1 MEYLSDKNKEML
13 WGLLQENNTFSG
25 IPSENFQKIK
35 AIFDNTMYEIN
46 RRSDKNLMEKNK
58 MTVEDLI
65 IKMKH
70 EKNTNSN
77 TMSKSKIQVVY
88 KSSDL
93 KQERTQ
99 QFNTKLEEQ
108 QTELNTLLNP
118 KKPSSINF
126 ADSSDNEDKPIG
138 NDMDRLIAERMATR
152 ERELDVP
159 TLTEEGEKWLSNN
172 NSNKIVK
179 GVDLDEQEKRVSF
192 KKNISEDINEYNINP
207 DIETR
212 TGTQVKLTPNI
223 TDLFKKIKRTPTI
236 DTDIS
241 TNTDNFSIK
250 EEIEL
255 LIKKQDS
262 LISENIE
269 VKNRL
274 NILLNKI

>member
-13 WGLLQENNTFSG
+13 WGLLQENNIFSG

-35 AIFDNTMYEIN
+35 SIFDNTMYEIN
-46 RRSDKNLMEKNK
+46 RCGDKSLMEKNK
-58 MTVEDLI
+58 MTVEYLI
-65 IKMKH
+65 SKMNL
-70 EKNTNSN
+70 EKNTENN
-77 TMSKSKIQVVY
+77 TMSNSKIQVVY
-88 KSSDL
+88 KAEDL
-93 KQERTQ
+93 KQERNQ

-138 NDMDRLIAERMATR
+138 NDMDRLIAERLATR

-179 GVDLDEQEKRVSF
+179 NVDLDDDEEEKRVSF
-192 KKNISEDINEYNINP
+192 KTKISEDIAEYNINTE
-207 DIETR
+207 IETN
-212 TGTQVKLTPNI
+212 TNVKPTPNI
-223 TDLFKKIKRTPTI
+223 TDLFKKIKRKPTI

-241 TNTDNFSIK
+241 TNTDNLSIK

-262 LISENIE
+262 LIAENIE

>member
-1 MEYLSDKNKEML
+1 MEYLSDRNKEML
-13 WGLLQENNTFSG
+13 WGLLQENNIFSG

-35 AIFDNTMYEIN
+35 SIFDNTMYEIN
-46 RRSDKNLMEKNK
+46 RRDDKNLMEKNK

-65 IKMKH
+65 IKMKL

-93 KQERTQ
+93 KEERNE

-126 ADSSDNEDKPIG
+126 AESSDNEDKPIG

-179 GVDLDEQEKRVSF
+179 GVDLDLDEEEKRVSF
-192 KKNISEDINEYNINP
+192 KKNISEDITEYNINT
-207 DIETR
+207 DIETN
-212 TGTQVKLTPNI
+212 TTVKPGPNI
-223 TDLFKKIKRTPTI
+223 TDLLKKIKRKPTI

-262 LISENIE
+262 LITENIE

>member
-1 MEYLSDKNKEML
+1 MEYLSDRNKEML
-13 WGLLQENNTFSG
+13 WGLLQENNIFSG

-35 AIFDNTMYEIN
+35 SIFDNTMYEIN
-46 RRSDKNLMEKNK
+46 RRGDKNLMEKNK

-65 IKMKH
+65 IKMKL

-93 KQERTQ
+93 KEERNQ

-159 TLTEEGEKWLSNN
+159 ILTEDGEKWLSNN

-179 GVDLDEQEKRVSF
+179 GVDLDEEEKRVSF
-192 KKNISEDINEYNINP
+192 KKNISEDITEYNINT
-207 DIETR
+207 DIETN
-212 TGTQVKLTPNI
+212 TNVKLTPNI
-223 TDLFKKIKRTPTI
+223 TDLFKKIKRKSTI

-250 EEIEL
+250 DEIEL

-262 LISENIE
+262 LIAENIE

>member
-1 MEYLSDKNKEML
+1 MEYLSDRNNEML
-13 WGLLQENNTFSG
+13 WGLLQENNIFSG

-35 AIFDNTMYEIN
+35 SIFDNTMYEIN
-46 RRSDKNLMEKNK
+46 RRDDKNLMEKNK

-65 IKMKH
+65 IKMKL

-77 TMSKSKIQVVY
+77 TMSKSKIQVVD

-93 KQERTQ
+93 KEEKNQ
-99 QFNTKLEEQ
+99 QFNAKLEEQ

-179 GVDLDEQEKRVSF
+179 GVDLDEEEKRVSF
-192 KKNISEDINEYNINP
+192 KKNISEEITEYNINT
-207 DIETR
+207 DIEANTN
-212 TGTQVKLTPNI
+212 VKLTPNI
-223 TDLFKKIKRTPTI
+223 TDLFKKIKRKSTI

-262 LISENIE
+262 LITENIE

>member
-1 MEYLSDKNKEML
+1 MEYLSDRNKEML
-13 WGLLQENNTFSG
+13 WGLLQENNIFSG

-35 AIFDNTMYEIN
+35 SIFDNTMYEIN
-46 RRSDKNLMEKNK
+46 RRDDKNLMEKNK

-65 IKMKH
+65 IKMKL

-93 KQERTQ
+93 KEEKNQ
-99 QFNTKLEEQ
+99 QFNAKLEEQ

-179 GVDLDEQEKRVSF
+179 GVDLDLDEEEKRVSF
-192 KKNISEDINEYNINP
+192 KKNISEDITEYNINT
-207 DIETR
+207 DIETN
-212 TGTQVKLTPNI
+212 TNVKLTPNI
-223 TDLFKKIKRTPTI
+223 TDLFKKIKRKSTI

-262 LISENIE
+262 LITENIE

>member
-1 MEYLSDKNKEML
+1 MEYLSDRNKEML
-13 WGLLQENNTFSG
+13 WGLLQENNIFSG

-35 AIFDNTMYEIN
+35 SIFDNTMYEIN
-46 RRSDKNLMEKNK
+46 RRGDKNLMEKNK

-65 IKMKH
+65 IKMKL

-93 KQERTQ
+93 KEERNQ

-159 TLTEEGEKWLSNN
+159 ILTEDGEKWLSNN

-179 GVDLDEQEKRVSF
+179 GVDLDEEEKRVSF
-192 KKNISEDINEYNINP
+192 KKNISEDITEYNINS
-207 DIETR
+207 DIETD
-212 TGTQVKLTPNI
+212 TKVKPTPNI
-223 TDLFKKIKRTPTI
+223 TDLFKKIKRKPTI

-262 LISENIE
+262 LIAENIE
-269 VKNRL
+269 VKKRL

>member
-1 MEYLSDKNKEML
+1 MEYLSDRNKEML
-13 WGLLQENNTFSG
+13 WGLLQENNIFSG

-35 AIFDNTMYEIN
+35 SIFDNTMYEIN
-46 RRSDKNLMEKNK
+46 RHGDKNLMEKNK

-65 IKMKH
+65 IKMKL

-93 KQERTQ
+93 KEERNQ

-179 GVDLDEQEKRVSF
+179 GADLDEEEKRVSF
-192 KKNISEDINEYNINP
+192 KKNISEDITEYNINT
-207 DIETR
+207 DIETN
-212 TGTQVKLTPNI
+212 TNVKLTTNI
-223 TDLFKKIKRTPTI
+223 TDLFKKIKRKSTI

-250 EEIEL
+250 DEIEL

-262 LISENIE
+262 LIAENIE

>member
-65 IKMKH
+65 IKMKL

-108 QTELNTLLNP
+108 QTEFNTLLNP

-126 ADSSDNEDKPIG
+126 AESSDNEDKPIG

-207 DIETR
+207 DIETG

-241 TNTDNFSIK
+241 TNTDNLSIK

>member
-1 MEYLSDKNKEML
+1 ML
-13 WGLLQENNTFSG
+13 WGLLQENNIFSG

-35 AIFDNTMYEIN
+35 SIFDNTMYEIN
-46 RRSDKNLMEKNK
+46 RRGDKNLMEKNK

-65 IKMKH
+65 IKMKL
-70 EKNTNSN
+70 EKNTNGN

-88 KSSDL
+88 KSSNL
-93 KQERTQ
+93 KEERNQ

-179 GVDLDEQEKRVSF
+179 GVDLDEEEKRVSF
-192 KKNISEDINEYNINP
+192 KTKISEDIVEYNINT
-207 DIETR
+207 DIETD
-212 TGTQVKLTPNI
+212 TKVKPTPNI
-223 TDLFKKIKRTPTI
+223 TDLFKKIKRKPTI

-241 TNTDNFSIK
+241 TNTYNFSIK

-262 LISENIE
+262 LIAENIE